1 MAKTFA
7 ARLARFPI
15 EPVMASLLAASTGFA
30 LHAMPQPL
38 LEAIVAAS
46 GLPGLIDAATPPLG
60 HTARSGVVFAGA
72 LAAFLLVWA
81 IFWLIDHWP
90 QRAAVDTD
98 AERDYVFTP
107 RAEDAHPDAPVRRP
121 IFAAADLGNPV
132 ARVPEPEG
140 NIAQRARIFPDPP
153 AEPLMVEH
161 VAVDEPEAEL
171 EPLLLDTPF
180 VDPEPIPSDVA
191 GAAPPETVVVAPSET
206 PAPDP
211 IAATPTAAAPVPPPG
226 PPRSTAELMAR
237 LEAGLARRATRDQA
251 PADDVDGALRAAL
264 ADLGKLA
271 KRG

>member
-38 LEAIVAAS
+38 LEAIVSAS
-46 GLPGLIDAATPPLG
+46 GLPGLIDAAAPPLG

-90 QRAAVDTD
+90 QRTAIDAD
-98 AERDYVFTP
+98 AEREYVFAP

-140 NIAQRARIFPDPP
+140 SITQRARIFPDPP
-153 AEPLMVEH
+153 AEPDLIEPVT
-161 VAVDEPEAEL
+161 ADAPEAEL

-180 VDPEPIPSDVA
+180 VEEEPAPASVA
-191 GAAPPETVVVAPSET
+191 PAAPAE
-206 PAPDP
+206 PAPVAAVQP
-211 IAATPTAAAPVPPPG
+211 IAPAPAG